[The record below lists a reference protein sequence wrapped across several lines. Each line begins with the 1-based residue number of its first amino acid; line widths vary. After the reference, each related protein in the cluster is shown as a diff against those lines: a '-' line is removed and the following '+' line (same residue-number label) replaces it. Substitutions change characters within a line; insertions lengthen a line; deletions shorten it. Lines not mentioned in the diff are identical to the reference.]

1 MSYHVTMAQ
10 LWFYNAMMIVL
21 SDHLTV
27 DHHHQ
32 ILFWHAREL
41 FSVARLIGTVS
52 WAPLPRP
59 EIRLSVAYQQDF
71 NVGELLEIHYIPY
84 TSITASP

>member
-1 MSYHVTMAQ
+1 MSYHVTTAE
-10 LWFYNAMMIVL
+10 LVVYNAMMIVL

-27 DHHHQ
+27 DHHH
-32 ILFWHAREL
+32 LFWHAREL
-41 FSVARLIGTVS
+41 FSIARLISTVS
-52 WAPLPRP
+52 WAPLPHP

-71 NVGELLEIHYIPY
+71 NVGELLEVHYIPY